1 MYLKHLTLFL
11 IHSVFSIFSSYS
23 VIIFNSSLLND
34 NAPKIFSFGLF
45 SFGKFINVGMNIG
58 LKHLHI
64 YIALGIY

>member
-23 VIIFNSSLLND
+23 VIISNSSLLND
-34 NAPKIFSFGLF
+34 NALKIFSFGLF
-45 SFGKFINVGMNIG
+45 SFGKFINVGKNTG

-64 YIALGIY
+64 YIALGTY